1 MFPINIKTNYMNAK
15 RKEKAVKDFV
25 SFSSLG
31 NEELTQKLIEAGY
44 DEEKEIPEII
54 ESILE
59 CEKTPVIK
67 FKLSELFET
76 EMEDGEEVFSEC
88 ENWKKYQKEAEK
100 HYGSKQI
107 DYIKV
112 NAVGCFRV
120 KENSKGIKVPYMV
133 GLKCLKEK
141 VIHTTR
147 IEPRIADSLNAQI
160 WNVNNI
166 PECSVYYL
174 VKSLIEL

>member
-1 MFPINIKTNYMNAK
+1 MNFK
-15 RKEKAVKDFV
+15 RKEKAVNDFV
-25 SFSSLG
+25 NHPAVNVSTELLTAELVSAG
-31 NEELTQKLIEAGY
+31 YNEETEV
-44 DEEKEIPEII
+44 PEII
-54 ESILE
+54 EAILASE
-59 CEKTPVIK
+59 STSGIK

-76 EMEDGEEVFSEC
+76 EIEDGEEVFKEC

-100 HYGSKQI
+100 HFGSKQI
-107 DYIKV
+107 DFVKV

-147 IEPRIADSLNAQI
+147 IELRIADSLNAQI